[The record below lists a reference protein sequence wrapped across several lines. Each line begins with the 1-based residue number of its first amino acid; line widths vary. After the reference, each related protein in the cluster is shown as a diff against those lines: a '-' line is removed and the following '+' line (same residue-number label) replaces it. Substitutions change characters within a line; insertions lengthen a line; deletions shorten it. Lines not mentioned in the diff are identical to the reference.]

1 MGHPATPVFDGFLQ
15 ITADSSYNQ
24 KTGFGWIN
32 RNQSDPK
39 NKFPNLTHRLPETP
53 DRKPYPDDLVG
64 DYVFWQGGRYPLQF
78 RVDVPD
84 GKYHVW
90 IYMGMFDEPAKFRE
104 YAYYNISVNG
114 ITKVEANRTREEFY
128 RRFFHGYDI
137 AHKPGADVWDMYIK
151 DQAAVLYDFE
161 AVSSRGRLDIE
172 FFMAAKPPGIY
183 GAILPINAL
192 IICPAQDYQ
201 GVQERLKKIES
212 LRKQQFHDKFHFKP
226 FVEKNQLPR
235 SAQANGE
242 KGYIVFVRNFMK
254 KIFPGS
260 VPLEEELSAQLSTCS
275 AQGQRDIAS
284 FAIYPLKDLQ
294 NVSIAVSDLKSKDG
308 AVLKKDSVEIL
319 RVNYE
324 VKFYNLRSRFDTTAG
339 TYSDYFLGPS
349 LLMKNKTIPVYK
361 GMNQQYIVAVTP
373 PDDAAPGE
381 YEGFVNIEAQNLPP
395 QKLRLTATVY
405 PFSLETYPDDDER
418 IWIYNSWPLLRA
430 YGPGFL
436 TEKEV
441 WEWVDKD
448 LALTKKYQIAPT
460 ALIRYTTSISDLV
473 KFMSLYQK
481 YNFHGRA
488 AFSGYEL
495 STAIDKFGTKPY
507 AIDYGPYIQK
517 IKEVL
522 AMAKTKNWPPFTF
535 GFTQEIHTGMSAY
548 LEAKRGIDIIK
559 SSVPEANIFV
569 MTYREEETEVFC
581 TSRADIIGPNANVM
595 TEEAV
600 ELIKNAGKKLWFYG
614 WGRNRFRCGL
624 VDWRL
629 RIRGGFKECY
639 TYSYRCPLNPFDGK
653 VFDGVND
660 SPPLIGP
667 EGPIATLSMEETAAG
682 RIDFK
687 YLATLELWLERA
699 KKKLQDSS
707 VGTEAKKAI
716 TDAESLLQEL
726 QDRVYPDFSYYQKQL
741 KRSLAD
747 RDNLFNVPEETIFK
761 WKTEEYGLYRQK
773 IAKLIIAL
781 KKISA

>member
-1 MGHPATPVFDGFLQ
+1 MD
-15 ITADSSYNQ
+15 
-24 KTGFGWIN
+24 
-32 RNQSDPK
+32 
-39 NKFPNLTHRLPETP
+39 
-53 DRKPYPDDLVG
+53 
-64 DYVFWQGGRYPLQF
+64 
-78 RVDVPD
+78 
-84 GKYHVW
+84 
-90 IYMGMFDEPAKFRE
+90 
-104 YAYYNISVNG
+104 
-114 ITKVEANRTREEFY
+114 
-128 RRFFHGYDI
+128 
-137 AHKPGADVWDMYIK
+137 
-151 DQAAVLYDFE
+151 
-161 AVSSRGRLDIE
+161 
-172 FFMAAKPPGIY
+172 AKPPGNVT
-183 GAILPINAL
+183 AFLPINAL

-201 GVQERLKKIES
+201 GGQERLKKIVS

-226 FVEKNQLPR
+226 FVETKQLPR
-235 SAQANGE
+235 SAQVNGE

-260 VPLEEELSAQLSTCS
+260 VPLEEELSIELSTTS

-294 NVSIAVSDLKSKDG
+294 SVSIAVSDLKSKDG

-324 VKFYNLRSRFDTTAG
+324 VKFYNLRSRFDTTTG
-339 TYSDYFLGPS
+339 KYSDYLLAPS

-361 GMNQQYIVAVTP
+361 GMNQQYILAVTP
-373 PDDAAPGE
+373 PENAVPGE
-381 YEGFVNIEAQNLPP
+381 YEGYITITAQNQPP
-395 QKLRLTATVY
+395 QTLHLTATVY

-441 WEWVDKD
+441 WAWVDKD

-460 ALIRYTTSISDLV
+460 ALIRYTTSMGDLE

-495 STAIDKFGTKPY
+495 STAIDEFGEKPY
-507 AIDYGPYIQK
+507 AIDYLPYIQK
-517 IKEVL
+517 IREVL
-522 AMAKTKNWPPFTF
+522 AMAKMKNWPPFTF

-581 TSRADIIGPNANVM
+581 TSRADIVGPNANVM
-595 TEEAV
+595 TEDAV
-600 ELIKNAGKKLWFYG
+600 ELIKSAGKKLWFYG

-629 RIRGGFKECY
+629 RNSGGFKECY
-639 TYSYRCPLNPFDGK
+639 TYIYRCPLNPFDGK

-687 YLATLELWLERA
+687 YLATLEQWLERA
-699 KKKLQDSS
+699 KKKHQNSS
-707 VGTEAKKAI
+707 VGSESKKAI
-716 TDAESLLQEL
+716 ADAESLLQEL
-726 QDRVYPDFSYYQKQL
+726 QDRVDPDFSYYQKQL
-741 KRSLAD
+741 KRALAD

-773 IAKLIIAL
+773 IAKLIMTL